1 MAIFKFLL
9 LRLSPNQSRKTY
21 EIIDFMSS
29 IKVFLVDDHKLIR
42 DGIKAHFEDDKR
54 FEIVGEAANGQEALD
69 ALNKI
74 DADIVLMDIN
84 MDVMDGIECT
94 AQISASHPNIKV
106 LALTML
112 AENQHIKEMLKA
124 GAVGYLLKNSN
135 EQEIKQGII
144 SVREGLPYYSP
155 EVMQTVM
162 NSLASPT
169 AAKKKKSRF
178 EPSIPLTDREKE
190 VLLLIIKEFSNQ
202 EIADQLFISK
212 RTVDA
217 HKRNL
222 LEKTGAKNVAG
233 LVIFALNNGIINGS
247 DL

>member
-1 MAIFKFLL
+1 M
-9 LRLSPNQSRKTY
+9 SP
-21 EIIDFMSS
+21 

-42 DGIKAHFEDDKR
+42 DGIKAHFDEDER
-54 FEIVGEAANGQEALD
+54 FEVVGEAPNGAD
-69 ALNKI
+69 ALARLAQI
-74 DADIVLMDIN
+74 AADVVLMDIN

-94 AQISASHPNIKV
+94 TRISELYPDIKV

-124 GAVGYLLKNSN
+124 GAVGYLLKNST

-144 SVREGLPYYSP
+144 SVNNGLPYYSP

-162 NSLASPT
+162 NSLASPISN
-169 AAKKKKSRF
+169 KKKKSKF
-178 EPSIPLTDREKE
+178 EPTIPLTDREKE
-190 VLLLIIKEFSNQ
+190 VLVLVIKEFTNQ
-202 EIADQLFISK
+202 EIADKLYISK

-233 LVIFALNNGIINGS
+233 LVIFALNNGIIDGS

>member
-1 MAIFKFLL
+1 MKA
-9 LRLSPNQSRKTY
+9 
-21 EIIDFMSS
+21 
-29 IKVFLVDDHKLIR
+29 IKVILVDDHKLIR
-42 DGIKAHFEDDKR
+42 DGIKAHIEEDNR
-54 FEIVGEAANGQEALD
+54 FEVVGEAGNGAD
-69 ALNKI
+69 ALLIIKNVT
-74 DADIVLMDIN
+74 ADVVLMDIN

-94 AQISASHPNIKV
+94 AKITELYPNIKV

-124 GAVGYLLKNSN
+124 GAVGYLLKNST

-144 SVREGLPYYSP
+144 SVYNGIRYYSS
-155 EVMQTVM
+155 EVLHTVM
-162 NSLASPT
+162 NSLASPLSN
-169 AAKKKKSRF
+169 KKKKSKF
-178 EPSIPLTDREKE
+178 EPTIPLTDREKE
-190 VLLLIIKEFSNQ
+190 VLVLIIKEFSNQ
-202 EIADQLFISK
+202 EIADKLFISK

-233 LVIFALNNGIINGS
+233 LVIFALNNSIIDGS

>member
-1 MAIFKFLL
+1 
-9 LRLSPNQSRKTY
+9 
-21 EIIDFMSS
+21 MSA

-42 DGIKAHFEDDKR
+42 DGIKAHFEEDDR
-54 FEIVGEAANGQEALD
+54 FDVVGEAANGQTALD
-69 ALNKI
+69 LLKEM
-74 DADIVLMDIN
+74 DVDIVLMDIN
-84 MDVMDGIECT
+84 MDEMDGIECT
-94 AQISASHPNIKV
+94 ARICELYPHIKV

-135 EQEIKQGII
+135 EQEIKHGII
-144 SVREGLPYYSP
+144 LVSEGQPFYSP
-155 EVMQTVM
+155 KVLSTVM
-162 NSLASPT
+162 NSLSSPV
-169 AAKKKKSRF
+169 AKKKKSRF
-178 EPSIPLTDREKE
+178 EPSIPLTEREKE
-190 VLLLIIKEFSNQ
+190 VLVLIIKEYSNQ
-202 EIADQLFISK
+202 EIADKLFISK

-233 LVIFALNNGIINGS
+233 LVIFALNNEIINGE

>member
-1 MAIFKFLL
+1 
-9 LRLSPNQSRKTY
+9 
-21 EIIDFMSS
+21 MSA

-42 DGIKAHFEDDKR
+42 DGIKAHFDEDER
-54 FEIVGEAANGQEALD
+54 FEVVGEASNGQMALD
-69 ALNKI
+69 LLKDI
-74 DADIVLMDIN
+74 EVDIVLMDIN
-84 MDVMDGIECT
+84 MDGMDGIECT
-94 AQISASHPNIKV
+94 AIISELYSDVKI

-135 EQEIKQGII
+135 EQEIKHGII
-144 SVREGLPYYSP
+144 SVSEGQPFYSP
-155 EVMQTVM
+155 KVLLTVM
-162 NSLASPT
+162 NSLSSPVT
-169 AAKKKKSRF
+169 KKKKSRF
-178 EPSIPLTDREKE
+178 EPSIPLTEREKE
-190 VLLLIIKEFSNQ
+190 VLVLIIKECSNQ
-202 EIADQLFISK
+202 EIADNLFISK

-233 LVIFALNNGIINGS
+233 LVIFALNNEIINGE

>member
-1 MAIFKFLL
+1 MN
-9 LRLSPNQSRKTY
+9 P
-21 EIIDFMSS
+21 

-42 DGIKAHFEDDKR
+42 DGIKAHFAKDEL
-54 FEIVGEAANGQEALD
+54 FEVVGESPNGAD
-69 ALNKI
+69 ALEKI
-74 DADIVLMDIN
+74 KNTDVDVVLMDIN

-94 AQISASHPNIKV
+94 SKLHEINPEIKV

-124 GAVGYLLKNSN
+124 GAVGYLLKNST
-135 EQEIKQGII
+135 EQEIKKGIQ
-144 SVREGLPYYSP
+144 SVKSGKHYYSP

-162 NSLASPT
+162 NNLAT
-169 AAKKKKSRF
+169 NTLKKKKSKF
-178 EPSIPLTDREKE
+178 DPVVPLTEREKE
-190 VLLLIIKEFSNQ
+190 VLILVIKEYSNQ
-202 EIADQLFISK
+202 EIADKLFISK

-233 LVIFALNNGIINGS
+233 LVIYALNNNIIDGS
-247 DL
+247 EL

>member
-1 MAIFKFLL
+1 M
-9 LRLSPNQSRKTY
+9 SP
-21 EIIDFMSS
+21 

-42 DGIKAHFEDDKR
+42 DGIKAHFDEDER
-54 FEIVGEAANGQEALD
+54 FDVVGEAPNGAEALAKLIQISTD
-69 ALNKI
+69 VI
-74 DADIVLMDIN
+74 LMDIN

-94 AQISASHPNIKV
+94 TRISELYPSAKV

-124 GAVGYLLKNSN
+124 GAVGYLLKNST

-144 SVREGLPYYSP
+144 SVNNGLPYYSP

-162 NSLASPT
+162 NSLALPIGN
-169 AAKKKKSRF
+169 KKRKSKF
-178 EPSIPLTDREKE
+178 EPTIPLTDREKE
-190 VLLLIIKEFSNQ
+190 VLVLVIKEFTNQ
-202 EIADQLFISK
+202 EIADKLYISK

-233 LVIFALNNGIINGS
+233 LVIFALNNGIIDGS

>member
-1 MAIFKFLL
+1 MK
-9 LRLSPNQSRKTY
+9 P
-21 EIIDFMSS
+21 

-42 DGIKAHFEDDKR
+42 DGIKAHFEDDTR
-54 FEIVGEAANGQEALD
+54 FDIVGEASNGKEALS
-69 ALNKI
+69 ALEKI

-94 AQISASHPNIKV
+94 EQISSRHPKIKV

-112 AENQHIKEMLKA
+112 EENQHIREMLKA

-135 EQEIKQGII
+135 EQEIKYGII
-144 SVREGLPYYSP
+144 SVEKGQQYYSP
-155 EVMQTVM
+155 KVTKNVM
-162 NSLASPT
+162 NSFASSS
-169 AAKKKKSRF
+169 AQKKKKSRF
-178 EPSIPLTDREKE
+178 EPSLPLTEREKE

-202 EIADQLFISK
+202 EIADKLYISK

-233 LVIFALNNGIINGS
+233 LVIFALNNSMIDGNE
-247 DL
+247 L

>member
-1 MAIFKFLL
+1 MPQQTAL
-9 LRLSPNQSRKTY
+9 KTNK
-21 EIIDFMSS
+21 MNT

-42 DGIKAHFEDDKR
+42 DGIKAHFDDDDR
-54 FEIVGEAANGQEALD
+54 FDVVGEAANGEIALD
-69 ALNKI
+69 LLKKL
-74 DADIVLMDIN
+74 DVDIVLMDIN
-84 MDVMDGIECT
+84 MDEMDGIECT
-94 AQISASHPNIKV
+94 SKISELFPNIKV

-112 AENQHIKEMLKA
+112 DENQHIKEMLKA

-144 SVREGLPYYSP
+144 SVCEGQPFYSP
-155 EVMQTVM
+155 KVLHTVM
-162 NSLASPT
+162 NSLSSPVT
-169 AAKKKKSRF
+169 KKKKSRF
-178 EPSIPLTDREKE
+178 EPSIPLTEREKE
-190 VLLLIIKEFSNQ
+190 VLVLIIKEYSNQ
-202 EIADQLFISK
+202 EIADKLFISK

-233 LVIFALNNGIINGS
+233 LVIFALNNEIINGE

>member
-1 MAIFKFLL
+1 
-9 LRLSPNQSRKTY
+9 
-21 EIIDFMSS
+21 MSA

-42 DGIKAHFEDDKR
+42 DGIKAHFDEDDR
-54 FEIVGEAANGQEALD
+54 FKVVGEAANGKIALE
-69 ALNKI
+69 LMKEI
-74 DADIVLMDIN
+74 ETDIVLMDIN

-94 AQISASHPNIKV
+94 TTITELYPDVKV

-144 SVREGLPYYSP
+144 SVSEGEPFYSP
-155 EVMQTVM
+155 KVLHTVM
-162 NSLASPT
+162 NSFSASIG
-169 AAKKKKSRF
+169 KKKKSRF
-178 EPSIPLTDREKE
+178 EPSIPLTEREKE
-190 VLLLIIKEFSNQ
+190 VLVLIIKEYSNQ
-202 EIADQLFISK
+202 EIADNLFISK

-233 LVIFALNNGIINGS
+233 LVIFALNNGIING
-247 DL
+247 DEI

>member
-1 MAIFKFLL
+1 M
-9 LRLSPNQSRKTY
+9 SP
-21 EIIDFMSS
+21 

-42 DGIKAHFEDDKR
+42 DGIKAHFDEDER
-54 FEIVGEAANGQEALD
+54 FEVVGEAPNGAD
-69 ALNKI
+69 ALARLTQI
-74 DADIVLMDIN
+74 AADVVLMDIN

-94 AQISASHPNIKV
+94 TCISELYPDIKV

-124 GAVGYLLKNSN
+124 GAVGYLLKNST
-135 EQEIKQGII
+135 EQEIKQGIL
-144 SVREGLPYYSP
+144 SVNNGLPYYSP

-162 NSLASPT
+162 NSLASPVST
-169 AAKKKKSRF
+169 KKKKSKF
-178 EPSIPLTDREKE
+178 EPTIPLTDREKE
-190 VLLLIIKEFSNQ
+190 VLVLVIKEFTNQ
-202 EIADQLFISK
+202 EIADKLYISK

-233 LVIFALNNGIINGS
+233 LVIFALNNGIIDGS